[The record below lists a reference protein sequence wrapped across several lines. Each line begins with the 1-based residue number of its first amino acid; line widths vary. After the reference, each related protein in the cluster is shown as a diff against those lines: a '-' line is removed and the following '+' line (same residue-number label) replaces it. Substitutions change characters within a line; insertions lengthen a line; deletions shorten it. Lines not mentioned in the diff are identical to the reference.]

1 MINFNPNNYED
12 VKDNNSLIPKGEYEA
27 VIDKATWEQTKAGTG
42 HYLKL
47 EFVLTKEYAN
57 RRIWEII
64 NLDNPNPQAVEI
76 GNRTLA
82 TICRKLHI
90 EMLTDYSQLL
100 DTPIMLV
107 VGIKK
112 DDYYGDKN
120 KVWNY
125 GEVKFGNYAPPS
137 NNSYS
142 PPPPNNQQ
150 APPQN
155 NNDDFMDL
163 NDNDSI
169 IPF

>member
-1 MINFNPNNYED
+1 MEKIYIGYQSISKNINI
-12 VKDNNSLIPKGEYEA
+12 ST
-27 VIDKATWEQTKAGTG
+27 VI
-42 HYLKL
+42 

-112 DDYYGDKN
+112 D
-120 KVWNY
+120 
-125 GEVKFGNYAPPS
+125 A
-137 NNSYS
+137 
-142 PPPPNNQQ
+142 
-150 APPQN
+150 
-155 NNDDFMDL
+155 
-163 NDNDSI
+163 
-169 IPF
+169 